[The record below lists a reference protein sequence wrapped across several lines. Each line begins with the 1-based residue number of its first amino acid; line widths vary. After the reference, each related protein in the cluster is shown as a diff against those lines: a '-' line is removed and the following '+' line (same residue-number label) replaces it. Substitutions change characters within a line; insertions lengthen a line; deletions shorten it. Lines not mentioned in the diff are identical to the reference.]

1 LPIFQEEQD
10 SISEWNHRNPKPDST
25 SRNNININN
34 NNNVDQ
40 VVMRRRKPETGT
52 RNPGARAGMRN
63 SGIETDVGDEMMT
76 KGKIVLLVEFISIL
90 KISKPFNECA
100 VKNVQSNLLINNSIT
115 TNLIVISSTFANF

>member
-34 NNNVDQ
+34 NNNNNNNVEQ

-52 RNPGARAGMRN
+52 RNPGVRSGMRN

-76 KGKIVLLVEFISIL
+76 KGKIKYLKSKLLFQ
-90 KISKPFNECA
+90 K
-100 VKNVQSNLLINNSIT
+100 
-115 TNLIVISSTFANF
+115 FA